1 MCRVSS
7 EGLHK
12 IGYRNGVEGFIKY
25 TLSNPKNIS
34 GGSITCTCKMCKNK
48 KFLHPDVVTMYF
60 LQKKFMNKQ
69 LCWFAH
75 GEPYVPYKTML
86 ERVIESTSSS
96 NNMHRVVDDNSNY
109 YKNMIMDAMQMNQG
123 DVGECSIVN
132 EEPNTTTT
140 MFFDILKDSGDP
152 L

>member
-1 MCRVSS
+1 
-7 EGLHK
+7 
-12 IGYRNGVEGFIKY
+12 
-25 TLSNPKNIS
+25 
-34 GGSITCTCKMCKNK
+34 
-48 KFLHPDVVTMYF
+48 
-60 LQKKFMNKQ
+60 

-75 GEPYVPYKTML
+75 GKPYVPYKTML
-86 ERVIESTSSS
+86 ERVIKSTSSS